1 MLENTEVA
9 IRNGQSR
16 ETDNKT
22 KTQQTM
28 CLTPLCANTY
38 K

>member
-1 MLENTEVA
+1 MLENIEGT

-22 KTQQTM
+22 KTKTKHNM
-28 CLTPLCANTY
+28 C
-38 K
+38 